1 MAKILLLLT
10 MFFKFVKEKI
20 TDLKN
25 FKFDMKNWKKY
36 VFWAVVLVVFIGA
49 GLYLKY
55 AGFGAALMALLFFAG
70 GCLLGWL
77 GKMFYDKFIKP
88 VVGDKETV
96 PSDSGKEN

>member
-1 MAKILLLLT
+1 MTKILLLLT
-10 MFFKFVKEKI
+10 MFFKFVKDKI
-20 TDLKN
+20 TNLKD
-25 FKFDMKNWKKY
+25 FKFDLKNWKKY
-36 VFWAVVLVVFIGA
+36 VFWAVVLAVFIGA